1 MSAPTN
7 QPIDKQSGIL
17 AILAR
22 PFWMFLGNFA
32 LLICAA
38 NILMGESSSTRTSD
52 IIFWG
57 AVAAMIIVRFLDIK
71 FLNGLT
77 ATGEPAT
84 LAQWRK
90 YAIML
95 IICSGII
102 WAAAHAAVYLFKS

>member
-32 LLICAA
+32 IMICAA
-38 NILMGESSSTRTSD
+38 NILMGESGSTKASD

-71 FLNGLT
+71 FLDGQT
-77 ATGEPAT
+77 STGGPAT
-84 LAQWRK
+84 LAHWRK
-90 YAIML
+90 YAIVL
-95 IICSGII
+95 IIISAIL
-102 WAAAHAAVYLFKS
+102 WSAVHAVVYLSKS